1 MVWLGDGDI
10 VGNVGIVRIGYTFSR
25 DIEIKIIWA
34 IIVIYDSLTSI
45 LIDIINM
52 INILTCITDIANITG
67 SDIIHLIHKIWRLWV
82 LGWRDH
88 IEIR

>member
-10 VGNVGIVRIGYTFSR
+10 VGNVGIIGICYTFSR

-45 LIDIINM
+45 LIDIISM

-67 SDIIHLIHKIWRLWV
+67 SDIIHLIDKIWRLWV
-82 LGWRDH
+82 LGWRDY